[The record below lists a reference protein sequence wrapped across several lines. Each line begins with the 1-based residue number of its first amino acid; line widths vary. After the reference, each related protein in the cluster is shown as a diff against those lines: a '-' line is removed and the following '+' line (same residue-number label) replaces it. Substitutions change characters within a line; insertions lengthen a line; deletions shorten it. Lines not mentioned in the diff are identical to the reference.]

1 MSTPLS
7 QLALQRVL
15 DYLRLAGVRIN
26 PEVQKR
32 ALLLVLEALESMPED
47 PLAGS
52 MRLLPEYFQ
61 LPEQPGLCQTPAI
74 HRGSL
79 GYGAY

>member
-1 MSTPLS
+1 MAIPLS

-15 DYLRLAGVRIN
+15 DYLRLAGLRLT
-26 PEVQKR
+26 PEVQQQ
-32 ALLLVLEALESMPED
+32 ALLLVAEALKSMPDD
-47 PLAGS
+47 PVQAS

-61 LPEQPGLCQTPAI
+61 LPGQTGLLQAPLM

>member
-1 MSTPLS
+1 MTTPSS

-15 DYLRLAGVRIN
+15 DYVRLAGVRIT

-32 ALLLVLEALESMPED
+32 ALQLVSEALERMPDD
-47 PLAGS
+47 PVAGS
-52 MRLLPEYFQ
+52 MRLVPEYFELPQ
-61 LPEQPGLCQTPAI
+61 LPGLVQAPVI